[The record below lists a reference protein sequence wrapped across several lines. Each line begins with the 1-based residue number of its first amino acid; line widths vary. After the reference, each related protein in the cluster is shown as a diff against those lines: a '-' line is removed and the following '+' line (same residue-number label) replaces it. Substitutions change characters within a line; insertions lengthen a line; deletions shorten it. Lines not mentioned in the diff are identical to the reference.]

1 MKNEALRADLEGRAA
16 VLFIHL
22 GFVRCQ
28 RCGLADA
35 AKFQIA
41 RGCRRCFAN
50 RRTAVKCRRKV
61 YIRSLDHQRK
71 LRQNKW
77 RRADLEAAEKNV
89 KAAASRGKVTTAVLR
104 AAALLAG
111 K

>member
-1 MKNEALRADLEGRAA
+1 MSMNLL
-16 VLFIHL
+16 
-22 GFVRCQ
+22 FVRCK
-28 RCGLADA
+28 RCGLAES
-35 AKFQIA
+35 AKFQVEH
-41 RGCRRCFAN
+41 GCRRCFAN

-77 RRADLEAAEKNV
+77 RRADLEAAEKNA
-89 KAAASRGKVTTAVLR
+89 KAAASRGKVTAVVLR

>member
-1 MKNEALRADLEGRAA
+1 VEVVQTLEWCPRCH
-16 VLFIHL
+16 VRRRL
-22 GFVRCQ
+22 GARCE
-28 RCGLADA
+28 
-35 AKFQIA
+35 
-41 RGCRRCFAN
+41 RCFAN
-50 RRTAVKCRRKV
+50 RRTAVKCRRRG